1 MTDPKTKRPDTPLAA
16 TPAVTDST
24 QYYHNKEKVA
34 RKAVSAH
41 KHNIEAAKKNQQ
53 EKIDAMILAQDEIDA
68 YRKRHNLDNSDKP
81 KQ

>member
-34 RKAVSAH
+34 RKAASAH
-41 KHNIEAAKKNQQ
+41 KHNQ

-81 KQ
+81 KK